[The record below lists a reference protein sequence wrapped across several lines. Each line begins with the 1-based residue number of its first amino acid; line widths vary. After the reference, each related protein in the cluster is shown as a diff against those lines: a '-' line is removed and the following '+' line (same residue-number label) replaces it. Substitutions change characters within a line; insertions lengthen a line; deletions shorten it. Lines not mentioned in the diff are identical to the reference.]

1 MKFRS
6 QSLYYTSR
14 KKRVIISMK
23 SLMKRSK
30 KLKVRRRTAI
40 KNQKKDLERT
50 WTQQRQPGRTQ
61 VSVCSSEYHPAT
73 IPDIHF

>member
-40 KNQKKDLERT
+40 KNQKDLERT
-50 WTQQRQPGRTQ
+50 WTQQRTARENPGICVQ
-61 VSVCSSEYHPAT
+61 L
-73 IPDIHF
+73 

>member
-23 SLMKRSK
+23 SLMRRSK
-30 KLKVRRRTAI
+30 KLKVRRRTAM
-40 KNQKKDLERT
+40 KNQKKDLKRT
-50 WTQQRQPGRTQ
+50 WTQQRTAPENPGICVQ
-61 VSVCSSEYHPAT
+61 L
-73 IPDIHF
+73 